1 VPLSGKRGKS
11 KFLLWKKRK
20 YYLLSQNSIVV
31 STNPWMIILFAM
43 RPSIMIGTNIDNKN
57 YCKFISQYKISYL
70 LTSDA
75 NLEKTLDREA
85 RLVLK
90 DQAFLLF
97 KTSVCK

>member
-1 VPLSGKRGKS
+1 
-11 KFLLWKKRK
+11 
-20 YYLLSQNSIVV
+20 
-31 STNPWMIILFAM
+31 MIILFAM